1 MAGTIANLLAD
12 FSPPAGKEGSGIGI
26 LRPVRAVEDNAPE
39 PQQPVVDRQ
48 AELLKA
54 AEAKIRSEE
63 REAAS
68 RRLEEAVASEK
79 IRYEEDLSVQREIWA
94 EQQAM
99 QLSVQIVEAMTRI
112 ETILSERVANIMRPF
127 VSEAFRQQSIAEFKE
142 TLATLLYRGETRLM
156 KITGPEDVITALR
169 AKLGTHEG
177 AIEFFPGDHVDV
189 NLTTQDTVVQTQ
201 LDSWARSLE
210 QALKA
215 E

>member
-26 LRPVRAVEDNAPE
+26 LRPVKTVEDRAPE
-39 PQQPVVDRQ
+39 SQQPVVDRQ

-54 AEAKIRSEE
+54 VEAKVRSEE
-63 REAAS
+63 REAAL

-79 IRYEEDLSVQREIWA
+79 VRYEEELSAQREIWV

-99 QLSVQIVEAMTRI
+99 QLSVQIVEAMTRV

-127 VSEAFRQQSIAEFKE
+127 VSEAFLQQSIEEFKE
-142 TLATLLYRGETRLM
+142 TLATLLYRGEARLM
-156 KITGPEDVITALR
+156 KITGPEDVITTLR
-169 AKLGTHEG
+169 EKLGTHEG
-177 AIEFFPGDHVDV
+177 TIEFSPGDHVEV
-189 NLTTQDTVVQTQ
+189 HLTTQDTIVQTQ
-201 LDSWARSLE
+201 LGSWATRLE